1 MVDRTDLDRFTDP
14 PRPMIGRHPG
24 SAALWV
30 VSLVVALA
38 CFGALP
44 STASAH
50 GGGPDATNY
59 ETIVIDGADPGLH
72 WRVLGGDAGLELT
85 NRTGS
90 TVVVLGY
97 EDEPY
102 LRFDADGSV
111 WENSRSPATWL
122 NASRFGAEVPDT
134 ADAAAEPEWRE
145 VSDAG
150 THSWHDHRAHWMST
164 VMPVVVTDPDR
175 STLVQTWEIPLI
187 IGDGNA
193 SARVDAAGE
202 LWWRPSVAWWPPIA
216 GSLIGSV
223 GLIALVAARRGDRAW
238 REVLARPTAVM
249 VWLVMA
255 ANVVRVADD
264 VAASDA
270 TLAQDV
276 FLVTVSGLAIAAV
289 SGLGVAVWRR
299 RRFWFG
305 AALAAGVLT
314 FWLFGGEATD
324 QLWKPLLVT
333 ELPDWVRRW
342 TIAASFAVIAPTLVA
357 AVLGGRELARDLDN
371 GPADGSD
378 NGVFEARAPQPSHEQ
393 P

>member
-14 PRPMIGRHPG
+14 PRPMIMRHPG

-134 ADAAAEPEWRE
+134 ADAGAEPEWRE

-371 GPADGSD
+371 GPADGSG
-378 NGVFEARAPQPSHEQ
+378 NGVVEARAPQPSHEQ